1 MCVSLSRQADLCIFS
16 VDLIQKSIV
25 SQILVVG
32 LDTFASNGRW
42 CYKKERL
49 NKKSSK
55 KTSLIFVAFSLK
67 KTAKRAGPKEKTSAK
82 ESFRRSVLWFYYQTK
97 WSTSYSEN
105 FGDKQRSDFYK
116 QKTISS
122 KIWEGA
128 FPHSVPADWPLSQN
142 FRHF

>member
-1 MCVSLSRQADLCIFS
+1 MCISLSRQADLCIFS

-32 LDTFASNGRW
+32 LDTFASNRRW

-49 NKKSSK
+49 NKKIVK
-55 KTSLIFVAFSLK
+55 KDVVDLCRIFFEK

-97 WSTSYSEN
+97 
-105 FGDKQRSDFYK
+105 
-116 QKTISS
+116 
-122 KIWEGA
+122 
-128 FPHSVPADWPLSQN
+128 
-142 FRHF
+142 